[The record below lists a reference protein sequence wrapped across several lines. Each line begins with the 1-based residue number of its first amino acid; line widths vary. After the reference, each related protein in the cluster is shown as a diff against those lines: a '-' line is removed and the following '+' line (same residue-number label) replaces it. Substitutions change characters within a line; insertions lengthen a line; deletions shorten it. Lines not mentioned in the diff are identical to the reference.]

1 MADKEIKFN
10 IEAIADEA
18 LKKVQQLQ
26 QAKQELKQDV
36 SFDVEANTSNANK
49 NLQELQ
55 DGMKALQKTVKQ
67 FKGIDMNTASYKE
80 LKKMTDAFA
89 DVFGNFTFDEN
100 LMRKSQ
106 KQYYTVA
113 DNIWSEALQRAR
125 QIERTNRN
133 AAEQF
138 LSSQDLDKSIFSGTT
153 WIKIREGTLT
163 AEQALE
169 QLREKL
175 GAVNNEVS
183 KIPDSGSGIDNIAE
197 DATSATKSLDE
208 LEKKYKNLSARKGT
222 GKSSLYDYR
231 TQSSNLLGE
240 LAQFDQS
247 DERVKSL
254 TTSLKTYQE
263 QINSQIKSLSKS
275 TKTSQQTKEIKEMG
289 QAADSAAKSVENLNK
304 ATQKATG
311 GSGKKSSEID
321 SEKAITAAY
330 SQRVKLMERIQKAQI
345 KLNTATTTQSRIT
358 ASNNLENLKNAEEA
372 LVNLQKQKSILNA
385 DGQEI
390 TLFDAVDV
398 KYGNQLLEVT
408 QRLDQEMQSIVQKAN
423 AIKNSA
429 DYQKIQQSKDTG
441 YYDKELLNI
450 TSRIRQYDNASL
462 LSPDRYNDLLMQ
474 QREMLE
480 LSQSLKNSEAD
491 LDGSGIG
498 VDAEELIAQQKRFE
512 ELAKQSKVTFSQMQ
526 NDIKQYVSDEDA
538 LARSNKLEQLFS
550 RNSKAASKYGKD
562 MKAAI
567 EQVRRART
575 EDEAKAGESE
585 FNRLLQLAESEG
597 LSGHSR
603 LDTLSGMAKKF
614 TSWYGV
620 AQFSMGAV
628 DALRQMYQAV
638 VDVDSAMVELRKV
651 SDATSQEIDA
661 YFSTAADNAKELGV
675 SVSDMIN
682 STADFSRLGY
692 GLEESEELARVATLY
707 KNVGENMDI
716 DTASS
721 NIISTM
727 QAFGIEADNAIGI
740 VDSLNEVANR
750 YGVDTSGLGESLK
763 RSASSLE
770 AANNTLDESI
780 AMITAADEIIQNPE
794 STGSALKTISMR
806 IRGQRR
812 AQQIEIFVPLTH
824 YKLAA

>member
-26 QAKQELKQDV
+26 QVKQELKQDV

-682 STADFSRLGY
+682 STADWSRLGY
-692 GLEESEELARVATLY
+692 SLEDSEELAKVATLY
-707 KNVGENMDI
+707 KNVGDNITI
-716 DTASS
+716 DEATSS
-721 NIISTM
+721 LISTL
-727 QAFGIEADNAIGI
+727 QGFHLATDEAQSVIDSFNEVGNNFAIGKI
-740 VDSLNEVANR
+740 CCR
-750 YGVDTSGLGESLK
+750 Y
-763 RSASSLE
+763 
-770 AANNTLDESI
+770 
-780 AMITAADEIIQNPE
+780 
-794 STGSALKTISMR
+794 STVMCC
-806 IRGQRR
+806 
-812 AQQIEIFVPLTH
+812 
-824 YKLAA
+824 

>member
-125 QIERTNRN
+125 QIERTNKN

-247 DERVKSL
+247 DERVQSL

-450 TSRIRQYDNASL
+450 TSRINQYDNASL
-462 LSPDRYNDLLMQ
+462 LSPDWYNDLLMQ

-526 NDIKQYVSDEDA
+526 NDIKQYVSEEDA

-794 STGSALKTISMR
+794 STGNALKTISMR
-806 IRGQRR
+806 IRGQQR

>member
-1 MADKEIKFN
+1 MSINTEIKTKLSVDGH
-10 IEAIADEA
+10 EAR
-18 LKKVQQLQ
+18 
-26 QAKQELKQDV
+26 
-36 SFDVEANTSNANK
+36 
-49 NLQELQ
+49 
-55 DGMKALQKTVKQ
+55 
-67 FKGIDMNTASYKE
+67 KE
-80 LKKMTDAFA
+80 LKEMIEDLRRVEKGADIPITTD
-89 DVFGNFTFDEN
+89 TS
-100 LMRKSQ
+100 K
-106 KQYYTVA
+106 
-113 DNIWSEALQRAR
+113 
-125 QIERTNRN
+125 
-133 AAEQF
+133 
-138 LSSQDLDKSIFSGTT
+138 
-153 WIKIREGTLT
+153 
-163 AEQALE
+163 
-169 QLREKL
+169 
-175 GAVNNEVS
+175 AV
-183 KIPDSGSGIDNIAE
+183 
-197 DATSATKSLDE
+197 KSLDE

-247 DERVKSL
+247 DERVQSL

-450 TSRIRQYDNASL
+450 TSRINQYDNASL

-526 NDIKQYVSDEDA
+526 NDIKQYVSEEDA

-585 FNRLLQLAESEG
+585 FDRLLQLAESEG

>member
-100 LMRKSQ
+100 RMRKSQ

-175 GAVNNEVS
+175 GAVNNEAS

-450 TSRIRQYDNASL
+450 TSRINQYDNASL
-462 LSPDRYNDLLMQ
+462 LSPDWYNDLLMQ

-585 FNRLLQLAESEG
+585 FDRLLQLAESEG

-794 STGSALKTISMR
+794 STGNALKTISMR
-806 IRGQRR
+806 IRGQQR

>member
-49 NLQELQ
+49 SLQELQ

-67 FKGIDMNTASYKE
+67 FKVIDMNTASYKE

-100 LMRKSQ
+100 RMRKSQ
-106 KQYYTVA
+106 KQYYAVA

-175 GAVNNEVS
+175 GAVNNEAS

-304 ATQKATG
+304 ATQKVTG

-321 SEKAITAAY
+321 SEKAIAAAY
-330 SQRVKLMERIQKAQI
+330 NQRVKLMERIQKAQI

-450 TSRIRQYDNASL
+450 TSRINQYDNASL

-526 NDIKQYVSDEDA
+526 NDIKQYVSEEDA

-603 LDTLSGMAKKF
+603 LDTLGGMAKKF

-794 STGSALKTISMR
+794 STGNALKTISMR
-806 IRGQRR
+806 IRGQQR

>member
-49 NLQELQ
+49 SLQELQ

-100 LMRKSQ
+100 RMRKSQ

-175 GAVNNEVS
+175 GAVNNEAS

-275 TKTSQQTKEIKEMG
+275 TKTSQQIKEIKEMG

-330 SQRVKLMERIQKAQI
+330 NQRVKLMERIQKAQI

-450 TSRIRQYDNASL
+450 TSRINQYDNASL

-526 NDIKQYVSDEDA
+526 NDIKQYVSEEDA

-806 IRGQRR
+806 IRGQQR

>member
-1 MADKEIKFN
+1 MSINTEIKTK
-10 IEAIADEA
+10 ISVDGHEAR
-18 LKKVQQLQ
+18 
-26 QAKQELKQDV
+26 
-36 SFDVEANTSNANK
+36 
-49 NLQELQ
+49 
-55 DGMKALQKTVKQ
+55 
-67 FKGIDMNTASYKE
+67 KE
-80 LKKMTDAFA
+80 LKEMIEDLRKAEKGANIPITTD
-89 DVFGNFTFDEN
+89 TS
-100 LMRKSQ
+100 K
-106 KQYYTVA
+106 
-113 DNIWSEALQRAR
+113 
-125 QIERTNRN
+125 
-133 AAEQF
+133 
-138 LSSQDLDKSIFSGTT
+138 
-153 WIKIREGTLT
+153 
-163 AEQALE
+163 
-169 QLREKL
+169 
-175 GAVNNEVS
+175 AV
-183 KIPDSGSGIDNIAE
+183 
-197 DATSATKSLDE
+197 KSLDE

-372 LVNLQKQKSILNA
+372 LVNLQKQKSVLNA

-450 TSRIRQYDNASL
+450 TSRINQYDNASL
-462 LSPDRYNDLLMQ
+462 VSPDRYNDLLMQ

-727 QAFGIEADNAIGI
+727 QAFNIDANDAIEI

-750 YGVDTSGLGESLK
+750 YAVDTSGLGESLK

-770 AANNTLDESI
+770 AANNTFDESI

-806 IRGQRR
+806 IRGQQR

>member
-49 NLQELQ
+49 SLQELQ

-100 LMRKSQ
+100 RMRKSQ

-175 GAVNNEVS
+175 GAVNNEAS

-450 TSRIRQYDNASL
+450 TSRINQYDNASL
-462 LSPDRYNDLLMQ
+462 LSPDWYNDLLMQ

-526 NDIKQYVSDEDA
+526 NDIKQYVSEEDA

-585 FNRLLQLAESEG
+585 FDRLLQLAESEG

-750 YGVDTSGLGESLK
+750 YAVDTSGLGESLK

-794 STGSALKTISMR
+794 STGNALKTISMR
-806 IRGQRR
+806 IRGQQR

>member
-125 QIERTNRN
+125 QIERTNKN

-247 DERVKSL
+247 DERVQSL

-304 ATQKATG
+304 ATQKVTG

-321 SEKAITAAY
+321 SKKAITAAY

-450 TSRIRQYDNASL
+450 TSRINQYDNASL
-462 LSPDRYNDLLMQ
+462 LSPDWYNDLLMQ

-585 FNRLLQLAESEG
+585 FDRLLQLAESEG

-794 STGSALKTISMR
+794 STGNALKTISMR
-806 IRGQRR
+806 IRGQQR

>member
-26 QAKQELKQDV
+26 QAKQELKKDV

-89 DVFGNFTFDEN
+89 DIFGNFTFDEN

-247 DERVKSL
+247 DERVQSL

-330 SQRVKLMERIQKAQI
+330 GQRVKLMERIQKAQI

-450 TSRIRQYDNASL
+450 TSRINQYDNASL
-462 LSPDRYNDLLMQ
+462 LSPDWYNDLLMQ

-526 NDIKQYVSDEDA
+526 NDIKQYVSEEDA

-585 FNRLLQLAESEG
+585 FDRLLQLAESEG

-794 STGSALKTISMR
+794 STGNALKTISMR
-806 IRGQRR
+806 IRGQQR

>member
-125 QIERTNRN
+125 QIERTNKN

-175 GAVNNEVS
+175 GAVNNEAS

-450 TSRIRQYDNASL
+450 TSRINQYDNASL
-462 LSPDRYNDLLMQ
+462 LSPDWYNDLLMQ

-794 STGSALKTISMR
+794 STGNALKTISMR
-806 IRGQRR
+806 IRGQQR

>member
-49 NLQELQ
+49 SLQELQ

-100 LMRKSQ
+100 RMRKSQ
-106 KQYYTVA
+106 KQYYAVA

-175 GAVNNEVS
+175 GAVNNEAS

-304 ATQKATG
+304 ATQKVTG

-321 SEKAITAAY
+321 SEKAIAAAY
-330 SQRVKLMERIQKAQI
+330 NQRVKLMERIQKAQI

-450 TSRIRQYDNASL
+450 TSRINQYDNASL

-480 LSQSLKNSEAD
+480 LSQSLENSKVD

-526 NDIKQYVSDEDA
+526 NDIKQYVSAEDA

-651 SDATSQEIDA
+651 SDATNQEIDA

-675 SVSDMIN
+675 SVSNMIN

-727 QAFGIEADNAIGI
+727 QAFNIDANDAIEI

-750 YGVDTSGLGESLK
+750 YAVDTSGLGESLK

-770 AANNTLDESI
+770 AANNTFDESI

-806 IRGQRR
+806 IRGQQR

>member
-1 MADKEIKFN
+1 MAERD
-10 IEAIADEA
+10 IELKVNLIGEEA
-18 LKKVQQLQ
+18 LKEARRLNQEKEKLSEPVDIPISADPVD
-26 QAKQELKQDV
+26 AKK
-36 SFDVEANTSNANK
+36 SIK
-49 NLQELQ
+49 ELQ
-55 DGMKALQKTVKQ
+55 AAMKELQKVARQ
-67 FKGIDMNTASYKE
+67 FKGIDISKASYKE
-80 LKKMTDAFA
+80 LDKMTDALA
-89 DVFGNFTFDEN
+89 DVFGNFTFDETA
-100 LMRKSQ
+100 MRKSQ
-106 KQYYTVA
+106 KQYYKAIYDT
-113 DNIWSEALQRAR
+113 WSEALRMQ
-125 QIERTNRN
+125 TNIRGIN
-133 AAEQF
+133 KATANEF
-138 LSSQDLDKSIFSGTT
+138 LSSQGIDRSAIPGNMWEEIAQGS
-153 WIKIREGTLT
+153 LT

-175 GAVNNEVS
+175 GAVKNEAS
-183 KIPDSGSGIDNIAE
+183 KTSNTGSGLDNITE
-197 DATSATKSLDE
+197 DATSAAKSLDE
-208 LEKKYKNLSARKGT
+208 LEKRYKRLAQSTGT
-222 GKSSLYDYR
+222 GKSSLYKYR
-231 TQSSNLLGE
+231 SQSSNLLGE
-240 LAQFDQS
+240 LTQFDQE

-254 TTSLKTYQE
+254 TTSLRTYQE

-275 TKTSQQTKEIKEMG
+275 TKTSQQTKEIKQMG

-304 ATQKATG
+304 AIQKATG
-311 GSGKKSSEID
+311 GSGKKSSEVD
-321 SEKAITAAY
+321 SQKAITAAY
-330 SQRVKLMERIQKAQI
+330 TQRVKLMERIQKAQI

-450 TSRIRQYDNASL
+450 TSRINQYNNASL

-480 LSQSLKNSEAD
+480 LSQSLKNSTVD

-526 NDIKQYVSDEDA
+526 NDIKQYVSEEDA

-727 QAFGIEADNAIGI
+727 QAFGIEADNAIEI

-806 IRGQRR
+806 IRGQQR

>member
-49 NLQELQ
+49 SLQELQ

-100 LMRKSQ
+100 RMRKSQ

-175 GAVNNEVS
+175 GAVNNEAS

-345 KLNTATTTQSRIT
+345 KLNTSTTTQSRIT

-450 TSRIRQYDNASL
+450 TSRINQYDNASL

-526 NDIKQYVSDEDA
+526 NDIKQYVSEEDA

-675 SVSDMIN
+675 SVSNMIN

-794 STGSALKTISMR
+794 STGNALKTISMR
-806 IRGQRR
+806 IRGQQR

>member
-125 QIERTNRN
+125 QIERTNKN

-247 DERVKSL
+247 DERVQSL

-450 TSRIRQYDNASL
+450 TSRINQYDNASL
-462 LSPDRYNDLLMQ
+462 LSPDWYNDLLMQ

-794 STGSALKTISMR
+794 STGNALKTISMR
-806 IRGQRR
+806 IRGQQR

>member
-1 MADKEIKFN
+1 MSINTEIKTKLSVDGH
-10 IEAIADEA
+10 EAR
-18 LKKVQQLQ
+18 
-26 QAKQELKQDV
+26 
-36 SFDVEANTSNANK
+36 
-49 NLQELQ
+49 
-55 DGMKALQKTVKQ
+55 
-67 FKGIDMNTASYKE
+67 KE
-80 LKKMTDAFA
+80 LKEMIEDLRRVEKGADIPITTD
-89 DVFGNFTFDEN
+89 TS
-100 LMRKSQ
+100 K
-106 KQYYTVA
+106 
-113 DNIWSEALQRAR
+113 
-125 QIERTNRN
+125 
-133 AAEQF
+133 
-138 LSSQDLDKSIFSGTT
+138 
-153 WIKIREGTLT
+153 
-163 AEQALE
+163 
-169 QLREKL
+169 
-175 GAVNNEVS
+175 AV
-183 KIPDSGSGIDNIAE
+183 
-197 DATSATKSLDE
+197 KSLDE

-330 SQRVKLMERIQKAQI
+330 NQRVKLMERIQKAQI

-450 TSRIRQYDNASL
+450 TSRINQYDNASL

-526 NDIKQYVSDEDA
+526 NDIKQYVSEEDA

-585 FNRLLQLAESEG
+585 FDRLLQLAESEG

-750 YGVDTSGLGESLK
+750 YAVDTSGLGESLK

-806 IRGQRR
+806 IRGQQR

>member
-1 MADKEIKFN
+1 MSERD
-10 IEAIADEA
+10 IELKVNLIGEEA
-18 LKKVQQLQ
+18 LKEARRLNQEKEKLSKPVDIPISADPVDAKKSIKELQTAMKQLQ
-26 QAKQELKQDV
+26 KVAR
-36 SFDVEANTSNANK
+36 
-49 NLQELQ
+49 
-55 DGMKALQKTVKQ
+55 Q
-67 FKGIDMNTASYKE
+67 FKGIDINKASYKE
-80 LKKMTDAFA
+80 LDKMTDALA
-89 DVFGNFTFDEN
+89 DVFGNFTFDEKA
-100 LMRKSQ
+100 MRKSQ
-106 KQYYTVA
+106 QQYYRAIYNT
-113 DNIWSEALQRAR
+113 WSEALRMQ
-125 QIERTNRN
+125 TNIRKTN
-133 AAEQF
+133 KATANEF
-138 LSSQDLDKSIFSGTT
+138 LSSRGMDKSVIPYEMWEEITQGA
-153 WIKIREGTLT
+153 LT

-169 QLREKL
+169 QLQEKL
-175 GAVNNEVS
+175 GIVKNETS
-183 KIPDSGSGIDNIAE
+183 KIDSNGSGLDNITK

-208 LEKKYKNLSARKGT
+208 LEKRYKRLSQSTGT
-222 GKSSLYDYR
+222 GKSSLYKYR
-231 TQSSNLLGE
+231 SQSSNLLGE

-254 TTSLKTYQE
+254 TDSLRSYQDR
-263 QINSQIKSLSKS
+263 INSQIKSLSKS
-275 TKTSQQTKEIKEMG
+275 TKTSQQTKEIKEME

-304 ATQKATG
+304 ATQKTTG

-429 DYQKIQQSKDTG
+429 DYQRIQQSKDTG

-450 TSRIRQYDNASL
+450 DSRINRYNNASS
-462 LSPDRYNDLLMQ
+462 LSPDNYNDLLMQ

-526 NDIKQYVSDEDA
+526 NDIKQYVSAEDA

-597 LSGHSR
+597 LSGYSR

-806 IRGQRR
+806 IRGQQR

>member
-49 NLQELQ
+49 SLQELQ

-100 LMRKSQ
+100 RMRKSQ

-175 GAVNNEVS
+175 GAVNNEAS

-450 TSRIRQYDNASL
+450 TSRINQYDNASL
-462 LSPDRYNDLLMQ
+462 LSADWYNDLLMQ

-585 FNRLLQLAESEG
+585 FDRLLQLAESEG

-794 STGSALKTISMR
+794 STGNALKTISMR
-806 IRGQRR
+806 IRGQQR

>member
-125 QIERTNRN
+125 QIERTNKN

-175 GAVNNEVS
+175 GAVNNEAS

-247 DERVKSL
+247 DERVQSL

-304 ATQKATG
+304 ATQKVTG

-321 SEKAITAAY
+321 SKKAITAAY

-390 TLFDAVDV
+390 NLFDAVDV

-450 TSRIRQYDNASL
+450 TSRINQYDNASL

-585 FNRLLQLAESEG
+585 FDRLLQLAESEG

-794 STGSALKTISMR
+794 STGNALKTISMR
-806 IRGQRR
+806 IRGQQR

>member
-1 MADKEIKFN
+1 MSINTEIKTKLSVDGH
-10 IEAIADEA
+10 EAR
-18 LKKVQQLQ
+18 
-26 QAKQELKQDV
+26 
-36 SFDVEANTSNANK
+36 
-49 NLQELQ
+49 
-55 DGMKALQKTVKQ
+55 
-67 FKGIDMNTASYKE
+67 KE
-80 LKKMTDAFA
+80 LKEMIEDLRRVEKGADIPITTD
-89 DVFGNFTFDEN
+89 TS
-100 LMRKSQ
+100 K
-106 KQYYTVA
+106 
-113 DNIWSEALQRAR
+113 
-125 QIERTNRN
+125 
-133 AAEQF
+133 
-138 LSSQDLDKSIFSGTT
+138 
-153 WIKIREGTLT
+153 
-163 AEQALE
+163 
-169 QLREKL
+169 
-175 GAVNNEVS
+175 AV
-183 KIPDSGSGIDNIAE
+183 
-197 DATSATKSLDE
+197 KSLDE

-247 DERVKSL
+247 DERVQSL

-289 QAADSAAKSVENLNK
+289 QAADSTAKSVENLNK

-330 SQRVKLMERIQKAQI
+330 NQRVKLMERIQKAQI

-372 LVNLQKQKSILNA
+372 LVNLQKQKYILNA

-450 TSRIRQYDNASL
+450 TSRINQYDNASL

-474 QREMLE
+474 QSEMLE
-480 LSQSLKNSEAD
+480 LSQYLKNSEAD

-526 NDIKQYVSDEDA
+526 NDIKQYVSEEDA

-585 FNRLLQLAESEG
+585 FDRLLQLAESEG

>member
-49 NLQELQ
+49 SLQELQ

-100 LMRKSQ
+100 RMRKSQ

-175 GAVNNEVS
+175 GAVNNEAS

-450 TSRIRQYDNASL
+450 TSRINQYDNASL
-462 LSPDRYNDLLMQ
+462 LSPDWYNDLLMQ

-585 FNRLLQLAESEG
+585 FDRLLQLAESEG

-794 STGSALKTISMR
+794 STGNALKTISMR
-806 IRGQRR
+806 IRGQQR

>member
-429 DYQKIQQSKDTG
+429 DYQKIQKSKDTG

-450 TSRIRQYDNASL
+450 TSRINQYDNASL

-806 IRGQRR
+806 IRGQQR